1 MMRRYRHALLWVIGF
16 IVLLILIQYPFGRV
30 IPNWKAIPQPLA
42 GQTIVIDPGHGGPDG
57 GAIGKEEITEKEITL
72 AIAKKTRDYAQQA
85 GAVVYLTR
93 EKDEDLADHDTKGL
107 SNRKSEDIRNRM
119 AFIEEHDP
127 DFFITIHLNAIPDG
141 RWSGAQTFYYPEVSA
156 NENLAEMIQESIK
169 ENLENTKR
177 TPLAID
183 NIYLLKHTEVP
194 GALVE
199 AGFLSNQEE
208 EQLLIDE
215 SYQDQMAASIYQGMI
230 RYTVDEDGLESFEQ

>member
-1 MMRRYRHALLWVIGF
+1 MMRRYRNALLWAIGF
-16 IVLLILIQYPFGRV
+16 ILLLFLIQYPFARV

-57 GAIGKEEITEKEITL
+57 GAVGSEGITEKEITL

-93 EKDEDLADHDTKGL
+93 DKDEDLADQDTKGL
-107 SNRKSEDIRNRM
+107 SNRKSEDIRNRI
-119 AFIEEHDP
+119 AFIEEHNP

-141 RWSGAQTFYYPEVSA
+141 RWSGAQTFYYQDIAA
-156 NENLAEMIQESIK
+156 NEHLAEMIQDSIK
-169 ENLENTKR
+169 ENLENTNR

-208 EQLLIDE
+208 EQLLIDD

-230 RYTVDEDGLESFEQ
+230 RYLVEENGLEAVEQ